1 MSDRV
6 QVEGSCSMNDVKGYM
21 YNLVSPAVQ
30 GQYYQFMLDHS
41 VEECEIELFSQDSRF
56 FSLFRLGV
64 SSVSML
70 Q

>member
-1 MSDRV
+1 
-6 QVEGSCSMNDVKGYM
+6 MNDVKGYM

-30 GQYYQFMLDHS
+30 GQYYQFMLDSAS
-41 VEECEIELFSQDSRF
+41 VAECESELFSRDSSKF
-56 FSLFRLGV
+56 FSLFRLSV